1 MSVESVNVVYV
12 ILGALGVVAAI
23 IGGFWA
29 VAQMALGQFEK
40 RLDGKF
46 ETQEKLRAEGSKLY
60 QGRLESLER
69 DQRKL
74 ERAHLELVGE
84 LPIHYV
90 RREDYV
96 RNQSVIEAKLDG
108 LALKWENWRLKG
120 GRDA

>member
-1 MSVESVNVVYV
+1 MSVESANLLQLL
-12 ILGALGVVAAI
+12 IGAATIVGTIV
-23 IGGFWA
+23 GGFWA
-29 VAQMALGQFEK
+29 LAQLVVKQFEK
-40 RLDGKF
+40 RLDDRF
-46 ETQEKLRAEGSKLY
+46 TAQDQARREGSKLY
-60 QGRLESLER
+60 QGRLDTLEGE
-69 DQRKL
+69 QRKL
-74 ERAHLELVGE
+74 ERAHLQLMGE